1 MERTNHII
9 TDLHEVIRVINDCK
23 LCHVAMFDG
32 ERPRMFTMNFGFD
45 FVRYSFSFYFLGA
58 HDAEGLKIIEED
70 IPVVFELDGNYQLLD
85 SEDPVQDGY
94 LYSSIRGNGFIE
106 PIEEPEDRLK
116 AMNLIMQ
123 HQSGKPYTG
132 GLEGIEGIPLY
143 QLFVADL
150 VAKHRVKEDCTY

>member
-45 FVRYSFSFYFLGA
+45 FERYSFSFYFLGA

-70 IPVVFELDGNYQLLD
+70 VPVVFELDGNYQHIASD
-85 SEDPVQDGY
+85 DPTIDGY
-94 LYSSIRGNGFIE
+94 VYSSVRGNGFIE
-106 PIEEPEDRLK
+106 PIEEPENRLK

-123 HQSGKPYTG
+123 HQSGRPYTG
-132 GLEGIEGIPLY
+132 GPEGIEEVQLY

-150 VAKHRVKEDCTY
+150 VAKHRAKED